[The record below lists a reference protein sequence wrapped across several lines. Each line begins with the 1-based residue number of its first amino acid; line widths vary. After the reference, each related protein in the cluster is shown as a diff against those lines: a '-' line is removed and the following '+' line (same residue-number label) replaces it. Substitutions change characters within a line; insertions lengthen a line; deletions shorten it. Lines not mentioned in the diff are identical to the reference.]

1 MVSLKKSTNTI
12 TLRPTII
19 TPKDWDILDKIE
31 AYLNGVEAGAAPG
44 LFSRALVGSAERT
57 LQGEVFHALRTSA
70 YGTQTVLEANVSDWN
85 DLLRRNIDVSVFD
98 NYPAQKTGTFI
109 ELGHYTHAQPN
120 PPRNILIKIH
130 EDFAKQLRSKQTL
143 RNKQCIATPTSC
155 SGGTLHCMFVTALDS
170 ELPPNG
176 VKKPGINWPPLLK
189 YFADSSNPF
198 ANTLVTID
206 STLAGTGSKT
216 SRGKHFD
223 AMGALYLGCVEG
235 VPETVQLG
243 ALSVTGRV
251 DRFYCYLPRNSHLLP
266 PSPTPTPCTAVGC
279 TPSGK
284 YKLPDSLTE
293 MVNSQENEAQAS
305 GS

>member
-176 VKKPGINWPPLLK
+176 VKNLESTGRH
-189 YFADSSNPF
+189 FS
-198 ANTLVTID
+198 
-206 STLAGTGSKT
+206 STLRIAATHLQIRLSPLTQRSQEQVARPAEESTLTQWAPCILAASKGFRKPSNLERFP
-216 SRGKHFD
+216 SRG
-223 AMGALYLGCVEG
+223 E
-235 VPETVQLG
+235 
-243 ALSVTGRV
+243 
-251 DRFYCYLPRNSHLLP
+251 
-266 PSPTPTPCTAVGC
+266 
-279 TPSGK
+279 
-284 YKLPDSLTE
+284 
-293 MVNSQENEAQAS
+293 
-305 GS
+305 